1 LNCINFEISAID
13 KNQIILNKKI
23 SLLLF
28 LITSSLALFAQLDYS
43 SLTSRYN
50 YATSNSVENENTS
63 PLSFNKSLDEEMEG
77 FEGGLFAP
85 NCWTLID
92 ADGDGNNW
100 FQYGADG
107 TAYEGQFSAASASW
121 FIVELTPDNYLVSP
135 QLSLAE
141 NEQLGYYVASQ
152 DPYFLEEKYGV
163 FLSTTGNNEE
173 DFTTEL
179 LVETIYVEG
188 WEERII
194 DLSAYSG
201 MEIYIAFR
209 HFDITDQLYIKIDNV
224 TLPGTFTDCPAICL
238 EVNNLSIEAI
248 TYTSATVMW
257 NDIGSNYELVYG
269 PLGFDPN
276 TETPISLNTYSY
288 ELTDLLSATNY
299 EVYVR
304 NNCINDSTL
313 SDWLS
318 ISFTTL
324 IAIEGESFEGA
335 LFAPECWTLIDA
347 DGDGFN
353 WYQDDEPESAYAGLY
368 SAASDSYTDSALTP
382 DNYLI
387 SPQLLLG
394 SNEQLSYFVGT
405 QDFFF
410 YQENYG
416 VYLSTTGNNESDF
429 TIELFEETLFTDLW
443 EERLIDLSAYN
454 GMEVFIAFRHFAVS
468 GESALKLDNII
479 LPGNMINCVTALNEI
494 DLNDFAIYPNPNNGR
509 FNIIY
514 KGVNG
519 SFTIEMIDL
528 TGRIVHREQL
538 QINKGDLT
546 KIDLDHYT
554 PGVYLLKMTNSS
566 DQYSTTVKMVIK

>member
-1 LNCINFEISAID
+1 M
-13 KNQIILNKKI
+13 NKKI
-23 SLLLF
+23 SLFLF
-28 LITSSLALFAQLDYS
+28 LITSSFALSAQLDYS
-43 SLTSRYN
+43 SLTSRFSYV
-50 YATSNSVENENTS
+50 TSNNVENENAS
-63 PLSFNKSLDEEMEG
+63 ALSFSKSLDEEMEG

-141 NEQLGYYVASQ
+141 NEQLSYYVASQ

-209 HFDITDQLYIKIDNV
+209 HFDISDQLYIKIDNV
-224 TLPGTFTDCPAICL
+224 TLPGTFTDCPPICL
-238 EVNNLSIEAI
+238 EVNNLSIEEI
-248 TYTSATVMW
+248 TYTGATVMW

-276 TETPISLNTYSY
+276 SETPISLNTYSY
-288 ELTDLLSATNY
+288 ELNDLMSATSY

-353 WYQDDEPESAYAGLY
+353 WYQDNEPESAYAGLY

-429 TIELFEETLFTDLW
+429 NIELFEETLFTDIW
-443 EERLIDLSAYN
+443 EERVIDLSAYN

-479 LPGNMINCVTALNEI
+479 LPGNMINCATALNEI
-494 DLNDFAIYPNPNNGR
+494 NLSDFTIYPNPNKGH
-509 FNIIY
+509 FNIIN
-514 KGVNG
+514 KGIDG
-519 SFTIEMIDL
+519 RFTIEMIDL
-528 TGRIVHREQL
+528 TGRIIHHKQA

-546 KIDLDHYT
+546 EIDLDLMT
-554 PGVYLLKMTNSS
+554 PGLYLIKLTNSS
-566 DQYSTTVKMVIK
+566 TRYSTTIKMLIE